1 VSVFWAAPP
10 PAQGG
15 YFLGGSDDEHN
26 FMPED
31 ELRARLHGAGLASQ
45 GTWPSHEVWSA
56 YEAMSSADSV
66 TIDPHKIG

>member
-1 VSVFWAAPP
+1 
-10 PAQGG
+10 
-15 YFLGGSDDEHN
+15 
-26 FMPED
+26 MPED